1 MRKNFILHSE
11 WGPAGDQP
19 KAIEKITEGVMRG
32 DRYQTLLGVTG
43 SGKTFTMANVITQI
57 NRPSLVLAHN
67 KTLAAQLYSEFK
79 SFFPENAV
87 HYFVSYYDYYQ
98 PEAYIPSSDT
108 YIEKDA
114 SVNERIERLRL
125 AATKALIERRDVI
138 VVASVSC
145 IYGLGERKNYED
157 VIFRFAIGESY
168 ELRSFME
175 KLIANYYSRN
185 DIALLPGT
193 FRVRGDT
200 IDIFPAYSEYGLRVS
215 FYDEQIDRID
225 DFDPVNGRSIEK
237 LEEASIFPAKHYVT
251 QDDAIE
257 KAIPLIESEMEEAVK
272 NFESAGKL
280 IEAQR
285 IRMRTRYDIEMLKE
299 VGYCSGIENYSRHLD
314 GRNEGEPPGTLLDF
328 FPDDF
333 LMIADESHITLP
345 QVRGMLNGD
354 RARKNALVE
363 NGFRLKSCLDNRP
376 LEWKEFLLRFKQA
389 VFISATP
396 GDWEIQQSSQV
407 VEQIIRPTG
416 VVDPEIDIL
425 PATTQVDDLIDKLRA
440 ICEKG
445 ERALVITLTKKSS
458 EDLSDYLSEL
468 HFRVKYIHSELN
480 AFERAELI
488 RDLRIG
494 NIQVL
499 VGINLLR
506 EGMDLPEVSLVAIL
520 DADREGYLRSHR
532 SLIQIMGRAARN
544 TSGKVILYADNIT
557 KSIDISVDETNRRR
571 KLQLDYNSKHGIT
584 PENIKKKVV
593 NLLPEE
599 LLAAYSTDQGA
610 IRPKT
615 VANENSYSQQ
625 ELERMMWEAVEKLDF
640 ERAAQIRDIISGE
653 KLESKSFPRKNY
665 RKTRRSSHE
674 TGHNS
679 GNINSLG

>member
-1 MRKNFILHSE
+1 MQKKFILHSD
-11 WGPAGDQP
+11 WSPAGDQP
-19 KAIEKITEGVMRG
+19 KAIEELTAGITRG

-43 SGKTFTMANVITQI
+43 SGKTYTMANVITNI

-98 PEAYIPSSDT
+98 PEAYIPASDT

-114 SVNERIERLRL
+114 SINERIERLRL
-125 AATKALIERRDVI
+125 SATKALIERRDVI

-157 VIFRFAIGESY
+157 VIFRFCVGESY

-175 KLIANYYSRN
+175 RLIANYYERN
-185 DIALLPGT
+185 EVSLIRGT
-193 FRVRGDT
+193 FRARGDS
-200 IDIFPAYSEYGLRVS
+200 IEIFPAYSENGIRIS

-225 DFDPVNGRSIEK
+225 NFDPITGRSTER
-237 LEEASIFPAKHYVT
+237 LEQASVFPAKHYVT
-251 QDDAIE
+251 QDNAIE

-272 NFESAGKL
+272 NFESTEKH

-299 VGYCSGIENYSRHLD
+299 AGYCSGIENYSRHLD
-314 GRNEGEPPGTLLDF
+314 GREAGEPPGTLLDF
-328 FPDDF
+328 FPEDF
-333 LMIADESHITLP
+333 LMIVDESHITLP

-354 RARKNALVE
+354 RARKTVLVE
-363 NGFRLKSCLDNRP
+363 NGFRLTSCLDNRP
-376 LEWKEFLLRFKQA
+376 LEWHEFLSRFKQA
-389 VFISATP
+389 VFVSATP
-396 GDWEIQQSSQV
+396 GDWEIERSSQI

-416 VVDPEIDIL
+416 VVDPEVEIL
-425 PATTQVDDLIDKLRA
+425 PALTQVDDLIDKLRT

-468 HFRVKYIHSELN
+468 RFRVKYIHSELN

-488 RDLRIG
+488 RDLRGG

-520 DADREGYLRSHR
+520 DADREGYLRSQR

-557 KSIDISVDETNRRR
+557 KSIMFSVDETTRRR
-571 KLQLDYNSKHGIT
+571 KLQMDYNGSHGIT
-584 PENIKKKVV
+584 PENIKKKVI

-599 LLAAYSTDQGA
+599 LLTAYSPGSAKISRLQTSE
-610 IRPKT
+610 T
-615 VANENSYSQQ
+615 SYSRQ

-640 ERAAQIRDIISGE
+640 EKAAQIRDILAGKIKE
-653 KLESKSFPRKNY
+653 NKNFLI
-665 RKTRRSSHE
+665 KTRRKK
-674 TGHNS
+674 GR
-679 GNINSLG
+679 

>member
-1 MRKNFILHSE
+1 MTVKRKNFILHSE
-11 WGPAGDQP
+11 WSPAGDQP
-19 KAIEKITEGVMRG
+19 KAIEKLTAGIMRG

-43 SGKTFTMANVITQI
+43 SGKTYTMANVITRI

-79 SFFPENAV
+79 AFFPENAV

-98 PEAYIPSSDT
+98 PEAYIPSNDT

-145 IYGLGERKNYED
+145 IYGLGERQNYED
-157 VIFRFAIGESY
+157 VIFRFSIGESY
-168 ELRSFME
+168 ELRNFME
-175 KLIANYYSRN
+175 KLIANYYARN
-185 DIALLPGT
+185 DISPLPGT

-200 IDIFPAYSEYGLRVS
+200 IEIFPAYSESGIRIS

-225 DFDPVNGRSIEK
+225 SFDLVNGRSTEK

-257 KAIPLIESEMEEAVK
+257 KAIPLIESEMAEAVK
-272 NFESAGKL
+272 DFESTGKL
-280 IEAQR
+280 LESQR
-285 IRMRTRYDIEMLKE
+285 ISMRTRYDMEMLKE

-333 LMIADESHITLP
+333 LMIVDESHITLP

-354 RARKNALVE
+354 RARKIVLVE

-376 LEWKEFLLRFKQA
+376 LHWDEFLAHFKQA

-396 GDWEIQQSSQV
+396 GDWEIQKSTQL

-416 VVDPEIDIL
+416 VVDPEVEIL
-425 PATTQVDDLIDKLRA
+425 PATTQVDDLIDKLRM
-440 ICEKG
+440 ITEKG
-445 ERALVITLTKKSS
+445 ERAIVITLTKKSS

-468 HFRVKYIHSELN
+468 RFRVKYIHSELN

-488 RDLRIG
+488 RDLRG
-494 NIQVL
+494 GKIQIL

-520 DADREGYLRSHR
+520 DADREGYLRSQR

-544 TSGKVILYADNIT
+544 TNGRVILYADSIT
-557 KSIDISVDETNRRR
+557 KSIEFSVDETIRRR
-571 KLQLDYNSKHGIT
+571 KLQMVYNEKHGIT
-584 PENIKKKVV
+584 PENIKKKVI

-599 LLAAYSTDQGA
+599 LLTAYPTDSSGS
-610 IRPKT
+610 IRLKT
-615 VANENSYSQQ
+615 SSNEVSYSQQ

-640 ERAAQIRDIISGE
+640 EKAAQIRDILAEGTPGNKFAAIN
-653 KLESKSFPRKNY
+653 R
-665 RKTRRSSHE
+665 
-674 TGHNS
+674 NS
-679 GNINSLG
+679 GKGKYPRRHRR

>member
-1 MRKNFILHSE
+1 
-11 WGPAGDQP
+11 
-19 KAIEKITEGVMRG
+19 
-32 DRYQTLLGVTG
+32 
-43 SGKTFTMANVITQI
+43 
-57 NRPSLVLAHN
+57 
-67 KTLAAQLYSEFK
+67 
-79 SFFPENAV
+79 
-87 HYFVSYYDYYQ
+87 VSYYDYYQ

-145 IYGLGERKNYED
+145 IYGLGERQNYED
-157 VIFRFAIGESY
+157 VIFRFGVGESY
-168 ELRSFME
+168 ELRNFME
-175 KLIANYYSRN
+175 KLIANYYVRN
-185 DIALLPGT
+185 DVSLIPGA

-200 IDIFPAYSEYGLRVS
+200 IEVFPAYSEYGVRIS

-225 DFDPVNGRSIEK
+225 NFDPVNGRSTER
-237 LEEASIFPAKHYVT
+237 LEEASVFPAKHYVT
-251 QDDAIE
+251 QDDAIN
-257 KAIPLIESEMEEAVK
+257 KAMPLIESEMEEAIK
-272 NFESAGKL
+272 NFESSGKL

-285 IRMRTRYDIEMLKE
+285 IRMRTRYDMEMLRE

-314 GRNEGEPPGTLLDF
+314 GRDKGEPPGTLLDF
-328 FPDDF
+328 FPEDF
-333 LMIADESHITLP
+333 LMIVDESHITLP

-354 RARKNALVE
+354 RARKNVLVE
-363 NGFRLKSCLDNRP
+363 NGFRLTSCLDNRP
-376 LEWKEFLLRFKQA
+376 LDWNEFLSHFKQA

-396 GDWEIQQSSQV
+396 GDWEIQNSSQL

-416 VVDPEIDIL
+416 VVDPEVEIL
-425 PATTQVDDLIDKLRA
+425 PASTQVDDLIDKLRT
-440 ICEKG
+440 ICEKE

-458 EDLSDYLSEL
+458 EDLSDFLSEL

-488 RDLRIG
+488 KDLRSG

-557 KSIDISVDETNRRR
+557 RSIDISVDETNRRR
-571 KLQLDYNSKHGIT
+571 KLQLDYNSEHGII
-584 PENIKKKVV
+584 PENIKKKVIS
-593 NLLPEE
+593 LLPEE
-599 LLAAYSTDQGA
+599 LLTAYSTDLGA
-610 IRPKT
+610 IRSR
-615 VANENSYSQQ
+615 AASDENSYSQQ
-625 ELERMMWEAVEKLDF
+625 ELERLMWKAVEKLDF
-640 ERAAQIRDIISGE
+640 EKAAQIRDILAG
-653 KLESKSFPRKNY
+653 KSRGGSRTAL
-665 RKTRRSSHE
+665 RKT
-674 TGHNS
+674 NDLKK
-679 GNINSLG
+679 ICL

>member
-1 MRKNFILHSE
+1 MQKKFILCSD
-11 WGPAGDQP
+11 WSPAGDQP
-19 KAIEKITEGVMRG
+19 KAIEKLTAGIMRG
-32 DRYQTLLGVTG
+32 DRYETLLGVTG
-43 SGKTFTMANVITQI
+43 SGKTYTMANVITSI

-145 IYGLGERKNYED
+145 IYGLGEKKNYED
-157 VIFRFAIGESY
+157 VIFRFCVGESY

-175 KLIANYYSRN
+175 KLIANYYARN
-185 DIALLPGT
+185 DISPLPGT

-200 IDIFPAYSEYGLRVS
+200 IDIFPAYSENGIRIS

-225 DFDPVNGRSIEK
+225 SFDPVNGRNIEK

-251 QDDAIE
+251 QVDAIE
-257 KAIPLIESEMEEAVK
+257 KAIPLIESEMEDAVK
-272 NFESAGKL
+272 NFESVGKL
-280 IEAQR
+280 LEAQR
-285 IRMRTRYDIEMLKE
+285 IRMRTRYDVEMLRE

-314 GRNEGEPPGTLLDF
+314 GREAGKPPGTLLDF
-328 FPDDF
+328 FPEDF
-333 LMIADESHITLP
+333 LMIVDESHITLP

-354 RARKNALVE
+354 RARKTVLVE
-363 NGFRLKSCLDNRP
+363 NGFRLASCLDNRP
-376 LEWKEFLLRFKQA
+376 LGWNEFLSHFKQA
-389 VFISATP
+389 VFVSATP
-396 GDWEIQQSSQV
+396 GDWEIQQSSQL

-416 VVDPEIDIL
+416 VVDPEVEIL
-425 PATTQVDDLIDKLRA
+425 PALAQVDSLVDKLRS

-445 ERALVITLTKKSS
+445 QRAIVITLTKKSS

-468 HFRVKYIHSELN
+468 RFRVKYIHSELN
-480 AFERAELI
+480 TFERAELI
-488 RDLRIG
+488 RDLRNG
-494 NIQVL
+494 NIQIL

-520 DADREGYLRSHR
+520 DADKEGYLRSHR

-544 TSGKVILYADNIT
+544 TSGRVILYADKMT
-557 KSIDISVDETNRRR
+557 KSIEFSVDETNRRR
-571 KLQLDYNSKHGIT
+571 KLQIDYNSEHGII
-584 PENIKKKVV
+584 PENIKKKVI

-599 LLAAYSTDQGA
+599 LQTM
-610 IRPKT
+610 
-615 VANENSYSQQ
+615 NSDDPAHSMRFRTSETAYSQQ

-640 ERAAQIRDIISGE
+640 ERAAQIRDVIAGKTQGN
-653 KLESKSFPRKNY
+653 KLIVKNY
-665 RKTRRSSHE
+665 RKKKATR
-674 TGHNS
+674 NF
-679 GNINSLG
+679 